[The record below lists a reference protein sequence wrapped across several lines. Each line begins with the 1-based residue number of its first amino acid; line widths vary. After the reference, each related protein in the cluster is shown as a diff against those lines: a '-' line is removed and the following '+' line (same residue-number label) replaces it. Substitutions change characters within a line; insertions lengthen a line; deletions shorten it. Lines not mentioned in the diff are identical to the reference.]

1 MDHLFTIWTIRL
13 AVVCL
18 YSVLI
23 LRQILP
29 NQTFRFGKS
38 TVEVLAKYVW
48 LAGAFL
54 SVVHTLCA
62 FGFFHD
68 WSHRLAVEDTARQTD
83 DLLGFRFGGGLY
95 FNYLFVAIWTVD
107 SLWWIANPES
117 YETRSSWIGFA
128 VIGYLLFIAING
140 TTVFESGISRWGGV
154 ALLMT
159 LVTCTLLKKIR
170 SRNSFSNHKT

>member
-1 MDHLFTIWTIRL
+1 MDHLLTIWTIRV

-18 YSVLI
+18 YFVLI
-23 LRQILP
+23 LRQVLP
-29 NQTFRFGKS
+29 AETFRFGKS
-38 TVEVLAKYVW
+38 NVVMFAKYVW
-48 LAGAFL
+48 LIGAVL

-68 WSHRLAVEDTARQTD
+68 WSHRIALEDTARQTG

-95 FNYLFVAIWTVD
+95 FNYFFVAIWTVD
-107 SLWWIANPES
+107 SLWWIANSES
-117 YETRSSWIGFA
+117 YETRSSWIGVA

-140 TTVFESGISRWGGV
+140 TAVFESGISRWGGV

-159 LVTCTLLKKIR
+159 LVTCSLRKNFRSKKLLFKP
-170 SRNSFSNHKT
+170 